1 MRKLMSVTAWAT
13 TASVTL
19 FLAQP
24 LEAGTAV
31 VQPHRLLLDEGQ
43 GNTNPIQNVRW
54 QVVGGAE
61 EASRGDLVGG
71 TQAGAAAVGAG
82 AAAVGAGAAV
92 GHVEAGAGVG
102 VGAGAAVRGCMAVG
116 RLRMAMATD
125 LPVATVTTG
134 TAMDVPTM
142 AMDMERRSFLSGL
155 GDSASGGS
163 NTTPSARIQ
172 RAFPSTPSQS
182 GPLGI
187 RFCRFKISFAW
198 LFCFARA
205 PTSHKT
211 AVNVER

>member
-1 MRKLMSVTAWAT
+1 M
-13 TASVTL
+13 
-19 FLAQP
+19 F
-24 LEAGTAV
+24 AG
-31 VQPHRLLLDEGQ
+31 
-43 GNTNPIQNVRW
+43 

-82 AAAVGAGAAV
+82 AAV
-92 GHVEAGAGVG
+92 GHVEAGSGVG

-163 NTTPSARIQ
+163 NTLCTHSEGVSKHSQPVRSARHTFLQVQNIF
-172 RAFPSTPSQS
+172 RLVVLLCPSTDFSQD
-182 GPLGI
+182 G
-187 RFCRFKISFAW
+187 RKR
-198 LFCFARA
+198 
-205 PTSHKT
+205 
-211 AVNVER
+211 